1 MGETISQRLVEA
13 LPFLD
18 RIADGVQPKVRE
30 AVEESGTTVRN
41 ALDGK
46 WLEVPLHPVLTDVPV
61 GSWTAALVFDGLDAA
76 TDSRAMRNAADAS
89 LVMGTLGAFGA
100 AVTGLS
106 DWRDLSGGSRR
117 MGVAHALLNT
127 IGLVLSVVSLVLRAT
142 GRRNAGRII
151 FLAGYS
157 VSGMAAHLGGELSYN
172 YGLRVN
178 RNAFVPDGPEDF
190 VPVLDE
196 EELPQNGTRKVEV
209 DGVGVLLSRS
219 RAARSAPSRASAA
232 TSGDRSRRG
241 TARGPRWSVPGTG
254 HATTCAAERSWRAR
268 PSSLSRVTKP
278 GCATA
283 GSRSKPPRRT
293 CRRRCCKAG
302 QHVSTPPWASPG
314 GLSARVSAQ
323 RKLKC

>member
-1 MGETISQRLVEA
+1 MGETISQRVVEA

-30 AVEESGTTVRN
+30 AVEVGGTTARD

-89 LVMGTLGAFGA
+89 LVMGTLSAFAA

-106 DWRDLSGGSRR
+106 DWRYLSGGSRR
-117 MGVAHALLNT
+117 MGVAHGLLNT
-127 IGLVLSVVSLVLRAT
+127 IGLVLSVASLVLRAA
-142 GRRNAGRII
+142 GRRNVGRIT

-178 RNAFVPDGPEDF
+178 RNAFVRPGPEDF

-196 EELPQNGTRKVEV
+196 EELPRNGVRKVEV
-209 DGVGVLLSRS
+209 EGAGVLLSRS
-219 RAARSAPSRASAA
+219 
-232 TSGDRSRRG
+232 SGGEVCAISSVCG
-241 TARGPRWSVPGTG
+241 HLGGPL
-254 HATTCAAERSWRAR
+254 EE
-268 PSSLSRVTKP
+268 
-278 GCATA
+278 
-283 GSRSKPPRRT
+283 GSREGDTVVCPWHGSRYDLCSGKVLDSPAVFPQPRYETRV
-293 CRRRCCKAG
+293 RDGRIEVKAAG
-302 QHVSTPPWASPG
+302 ENVQEKVM
-314 GLSARVSAQ
+314 
-323 RKLKC
+323 